1 MTTSSIMFSKS
12 DRKGKRE
19 REREGE
25 NERESEIRIFVLN
38 CARLQFENE
47 SGARR
52 NGDPRSSINN
62 YTDGA
67 IFIRMY
73 TSMIYHSYREFSRKR
88 NIEF

>member
-25 NERESEIRIFVLN
+25 NERERESEIRIFVLN

-52 NGDPRSSINN
+52 NGDPS
-62 YTDGA
+62 
-67 IFIRMY
+67 F
-73 TSMIYHSYREFSRKR
+73 
-88 NIEF
+88 